1 MKLKIRKNDT
11 VAVMTGKD
19 RGKKGR
25 VLQVFPET
33 GRILIEAINY
43 RKVHQRPTRN
53 NPKGG
58 IVQMEGSL
66 SISNV
71 QLFCG
76 RCNKPTRVGYD
87 FLSDGTK
94 QRICKKCRDILDK

>member
-1 MKLKIRKNDT
+1 MKIRKNDT
-11 VAVMTGKD
+11 VAVITGKD

-25 VLQVFPET
+25 VLQVFPKK
-33 GRILIEAINY
+33 GRLLVEAINY
-43 RKVHQRPTRN
+43 RKVHRRATRD

-66 SISNV
+66 SIANV
-71 QLFCG
+71 MLVCPRCG
-76 RCNKPTRVGYD
+76 KPSRVGFT

-94 QRICKKCRDILDK
+94 QRACKACREILEK

>member
-1 MKLKIRKNDT
+1 MKIKKNDT

-25 VLQVFPET
+25 VLQVFPEE
-33 GRILIEAINY
+33 GRVLVEAVQY
-43 RKVHQRPTRN
+43 RKVHRRPTQD

-58 IVQMEGSL
+58 IVQMESKI

-71 QLFCG
+71 MLVCPRCG
-76 RCNKPTRVGYD
+76 KPTRLGFT
-87 FLSDGTK
+87 FLADGTK
-94 QRICKKCRDILDK
+94 QRSCKKCREILEK